1 MTSNPTLTAS
11 PTRPASLNALP
22 SPGLLTARL
31 SSLVSLTTS
40 SESGLSLLRE
50 GVGSC
55 ACRSSHWIIGVFICR
70 LQCSFWNVVH
80 YV

>member
-11 PTRPASLNALP
+11 PTRHASLNALP

-70 LQCSFWNVVH
+70 LQYSFLNVVH